1 MADRE
6 IRIALIS
13 DSKLILDGVRRILEV
28 ETGMKVVAEGAGLGN
43 LKKFARD
50 MGLDFIFL
58 DNRESAYDI
67 EKIMRSSE
75 IRRSAVRV
83 IQFTEEGSAGGGF
96 PNLIDVNHETT
107 STELVAVIKKGASV
121 IPDTAP
127 KETDET
133 KPSRITKTESRIIKL
148 IAAGESN
155 KDIAALLS
163 VSEKTVKAHITN
175 IFQKLHLENRYQLM
189 IYGKRK
195 KKDAEMGI

>member
-43 LKKFARD
+43 LKKFARE
-50 MGLDFIFL
+50 MGPDFIFL

-67 EKIMRSSE
+67 EKIMRSPE

-83 IQFTEEGSAGGGF
+83 IQFTEEGAAGGNF

-107 STELVAVIKKGASV
+107 STELVAVIKTGASV
-121 IPDTAP
+121 IPDTAV
-127 KETDET
+127 KETDKK
-133 KPSRITKTESRIIKL
+133 KPSKITRTESRIIKL
-148 IAAGESN
+148 IATGESN

-163 VSEKTVKAHITN
+163 VSEKTVKAHITS
-175 IFQKLHLENRYQLM
+175 IFQKLQLQNRYQLM